1 MIMMVMMVMM
11 VMVMMMVMML
21 MMMIMS
27 RCKKEMQ
34 QDRLSRCNHGCSA
47 ARESGCNIIVVTVYV

>member
-1 MIMMVMMVMM
+1 
-11 VMVMMMVMML
+11 MMMVMM
-21 MMMIMS
+21 MMMMMMS

-47 ARESGCNIIVVTVYV
+47 ARESGCNIIVVTVYVYDGDDDDGTR